1 MRISFIAT
9 IFNEEKT
16 IEVFLTSVLSQ
27 SILPDEIKVQNYNV
41 KFKII
46 VKRGNRSVGRNE
58 AITHAR
64 GDIIVCSDAGCELD
78 KDWIKHITKPFKDM
92 SVDVVAGYYKGKSQT
107 IFQKCL
113 IPYVLVMPDRVD
125 LNNFLPATRSMAFKK
140 ITWKKTGGFPENFS
154 HNEDYVFARHLKKIN
169 AKIFFEKK
177 AIAYWKPPVNVLQ
190 AYTMFFRFA
199 YGDAEAGIVRP
210 KVLLLFTRYLLFFI
224 VVLQYL
230 VDKNPFL
237 LQVLLLWIL
246 LYIVWSIKKNYTYVK
261 DTKAFF
267 YLPSLQIISDV
278 AVMRGTVFGALHIPI
293 FY

>member
-27 SILPDEIKVQNYNV
+27 SILPDEIILVDGGSTDATVEKVQNAKFKVQNYNV

-125 LNNFLPATRSMAFKK
+125 LNNFLPATRSMA
-140 ITWKKTGGFPENFS
+140 
-154 HNEDYVFARHLKKIN
+154 
-169 AKIFFEKK
+169 
-177 AIAYWKPPVNVLQ
+177 
-190 AYTMFFRFA
+190 
-199 YGDAEAGIVRP
+199 
-210 KVLLLFTRYLLFFI
+210 
-224 VVLQYL
+224 
-230 VDKNPFL
+230 
-237 LQVLLLWIL
+237 
-246 LYIVWSIKKNYTYVK
+246 
-261 DTKAFF
+261 
-267 YLPSLQIISDV
+267 
-278 AVMRGTVFGALHIPI
+278 
-293 FY
+293 